1 MTQPRNSTTRDAK
14 GARGVA
20 LGAVTA
26 IAVTATLAMPLST
39 AWADSG
45 PHKAGYGRAD
55 LQRGL
60 DGIVR
65 EDKVVGAEGTLVNGK
80 HRGSVRSGTAELG
93 TDRPVPRQGY
103 FRMGSNTKTFV
114 STVVLQLVGEGRI
127 RLDDTVHRW
136 LPGVVEANGNDG
148 RRITVRQL
156 LQHTSGLPDYD
167 DSLPITDEEE
177 FQKHRFDRYEPRGL
191 VDLAL
196 RNRPLFEP
204 GEGWSYSNTGYILAG
219 MIIEKATGHHWSD
232 EVRTRIIEPLGL
244 RHTFSPGGRTGLPQ
258 PHAKAYQQFK
268 PGGRLVES
276 TEVNMTWGG
285 SAGDLITTSND
296 LTRFWQ
302 GLLGGKLL
310 ERKQMAQMFKTV
322 PAPDEAGKVVQEMG
336 LGVFRT
342 RLSCGGGY
350 WGHGGT
356 TLGHLN
362 ANGFVD
368 KGKRGVIVMR
378 TTSNAADDRDDRTDR
393 LIDDALCAT
402 K

>member
-1 MTQPRNSTTRDAK
+1 MTKLRT
-14 GARGVA
+14 

-26 IAVTATLAMPLST
+26 IAVTATLAMPIST
-39 AWADSG
+39 AWARSDS
-45 PHKAGYGRAD
+45 ATSGYGRAE
-55 LQRGL
+55 LQRDL
-60 DGIVR
+60 DDIVR
-65 EDKVVGAEGTLVNGK
+65 KDGVVGAEGTLVDGDK
-80 HRGSVRSGTAELG
+80 RRSARSGTAELG

-127 RLDDTVHRW
+127 RLDDTVDRW
-136 LPGVVEANGNDG
+136 LPGVVERNGNDG
-148 RRITVRQL
+148 SRITVRQL

-167 DSLPITDEEE
+167 ESLPITDEKE
-177 FQKHRFDRYEPRGL
+177 FQKHRFDRYEPREL

-204 GEGWSYSNTGYILAG
+204 GKGWSYSNTGYILAG
-219 MIIEKATGHHWSD
+219 MIIEKATGRHWSD
-232 EVRTRIIEPLGL
+232 EVRARIIKPLGL
-244 RHTFSPGGRTGLPQ
+244 KHTFSAGTRTGLPQ

-268 PGGRLVES
+268 PKGPLVDS
-276 TEVNMTWGG
+276 TELSMTWGS

-296 LTRFWQ
+296 LARFWQ
-302 GLLGGKLL
+302 SLLGGKLL
-310 ERKQMAQMFKTV
+310 APRQMAQMLKTV
-322 PAPDEAGKVVQEMG
+322 PAPREGEDKTVEKAG
-336 LGVFRT
+336 LGILWT
-342 RLSCGGGY
+342 QLSCGGGY

-368 KGKRGVIVMR
+368 KGKKGVIVMR
-378 TTSNAADDRDDRTDR
+378 STNLVTEDRDHRTEQ
-393 LIDDALCAT
+393 LLDDALCE